1 MSDFSIQSSVLD
13 TGVGRG
19 EKRNAR
25 RRFGA
30 ALFHLQ
36 IFPRSFFSLCE
47 CCGVLYMYVHVLYNS
62 TKSIFTFFLFP
73 FSAYISL
80 TFSFY
85 NLRFFTLNN
94 EIFNVFSF
102 SWNSVDWSQTNQKM
116 ATKTEPRWR
125 VRQTGPFFN
134 IIPAISVPLT
144 KPSKQKKKHKN
155 TRHK

>member
-1 MSDFSIQSSVLD
+1 MNATHIYVEYGIMISFNLLYVYDQSWSSIDVGVYYVSDFSIQSSVLD
-13 TGVGRG
+13 TGVSRG

-36 IFPRSFFSLCE
+36 IFLARFFSLYE
-47 CCGVLYMYVHVLYNS
+47 CCGVLYVHVLYNS

-102 SWNSVDWSQTNQKM
+102 SWNSADS
-116 ATKTEPRWR
+116 A
-125 VRQTGPFFN
+125 
-134 IIPAISVPLT
+134 
-144 KPSKQKKKHKN
+144 
-155 TRHK
+155 